1 MRKIRKRYGILVPA
15 LLLMIALCACGGGKV
30 DDAELTVGTS
40 YLYSEK
46 EIQSAMRVVMNQ
58 VERGF
63 ESCKLLTLTYD
74 EESSVK
80 EADHW
85 AEQYEADEAIVLESS
100 FYVIG
105 SKNPTLNPN
114 STYRGWE
121 WILTRTGNGNWELQT
136 CGY

>member
-1 MRKIRKRYGILVPA
+1 MKRIAIFV
-15 LLLMIALCACGGGKV
+15 LLLVLILSGCGGKV
-30 DDAELTVGTS
+30 DDAELTIGTS

-58 VERGF
+58 FERGF

-74 EESSVK
+74 EELSAKS
-80 EADHW
+80 ADDW

-105 SKNPTLNPN
+105 NKNPTLNPN
-114 STYRGWE
+114 SVYRGWQ
-121 WILTRTGNGNWELQT
+121 WILTRNGNGTWELQT